1 MQINVTKTQIEIG
14 KDQPKIK
21 KMDPRKP
28 GVLDKLGLVHKGIFV
43 PMIGTEIKI
52 FGCTKNISMLFGH

>member
-1 MQINVTKTQIEIG
+1 MQINVTKTQIKTE
-14 KDQPKIK
+14 KDQPT
-21 KMDPRKP
+21 RKP

-52 FGCTKNISMLFGH
+52 FGYTKNISMLFGHS